1 MPGLAHF
8 LKNSR
13 KMESGVAQLTA
24 LSFPITEDSGSNLVV
39 TKFQRQEVNEE
50 KEAGNGPLY
59 NSKNGGEK

>member
-39 TKFQRQEVNEE
+39 TKF
-50 KEAGNGPLY
+50 
-59 NSKNGGEK
+59 